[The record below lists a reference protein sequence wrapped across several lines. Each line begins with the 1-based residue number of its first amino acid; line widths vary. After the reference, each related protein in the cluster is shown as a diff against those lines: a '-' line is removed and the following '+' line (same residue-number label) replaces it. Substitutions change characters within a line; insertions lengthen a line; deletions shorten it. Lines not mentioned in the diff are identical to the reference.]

1 MTELLSILSSP
12 DFVLGQLVLIAVA
25 ASPLL
30 LLAEVLGTRILPR
43 KLRDLFRINSFEIRT
58 PLSLKL
64 IGLPALVLFLA
75 ATGISASVAPSLF
88 VLIVLGLVAGLI
100 ATAGLDAIRLPG
112 YLLGYMPLDLPL
124 RFGSMA
130 LGLEKDFKLA
140 MMGNVLP
147 YVRKESEKGRKMIGS
162 DGFTPSL
169 SVQEVR
175 QFVLPSLTKVM
186 RERRVSK
193 FRISAVG
200 YFWHYMNGAS
210 FGITHAI
217 LLGSG
222 RGALGLT
229 LTVGFG
235 LLLATVFLL
244 ILRFLIPV
252 MKVGKKLPLVVY
264 LAHINVIWVLA
275 LIMQTFVPAEADA
288 ASLLTVVSRILALQF
303 GT

>member
-1 MTELLSILSSP
+1 M
-12 DFVLGQLVLIAVA
+12 
-25 ASPLL
+25 
-30 LLAEVLGTRILPR
+30 RI
-43 KLRDLFRINSFEIRT
+43 DSFEIRT

-64 IGLPALVLFLA
+64 IGLPALIVFLV
-75 ATGISASVAPSLF
+75 ATGITASVAPSLF
-88 VLIVLGLVAGLI
+88 VLIVLGLVAGLV

-175 QFVLPSLTKVM
+175 QFVLPSLTKVI
-186 RERRVSK
+186 REKRVSK
-193 FRISAVG
+193 FRLSAVG
-200 YFWHYMNGAS
+200 YLWHYMNGAS

-222 RGALGLT
+222 RGALGFT

-252 MKVGKKLPLVVY
+252 MKLGKKLPLVVY

-275 LIMQTFVPAEADA
+275 LIMQTFVPAEAEG
-288 ASLLTVVSRILALQF
+288 ASLVSVVSRILSLQF